1 MVGRRR
7 WTEDA
12 IVKAF
17 RRNRDFPLM
26 MCVVMCEHGGWVDLS
41 CVAGCGESVFMKGD
55 LKWYGRHPGL
65 SEIVVATTVTG
76 NNPCTYVVVAN
87 PHHTCDQ
94 RCPLSKGPAPQR
106 GLFSLHKALHFFFNL
121 FHLHA

>member
-17 RRNRDFPLM
+17 QRNRDFPLM
-26 MCVVMCEHGGWVDLS
+26 MCVVMCERGGWVDLS

-76 NNPCTYVVVAN
+76 NNPCTYVIVAVQ
-87 PHHTCDQ
+87 PPSHMRPALSSIQRTCTTEGSI
-94 RCPLSKGPAPQR
+94 LIA
-106 GLFSLHKALHFFFNL
+106 
-121 FHLHA
+121 